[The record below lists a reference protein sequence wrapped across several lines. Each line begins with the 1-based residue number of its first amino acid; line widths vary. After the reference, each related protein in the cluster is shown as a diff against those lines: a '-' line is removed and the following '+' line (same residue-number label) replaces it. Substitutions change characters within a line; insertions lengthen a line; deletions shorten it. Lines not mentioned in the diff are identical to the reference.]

1 MKSSEVA
8 TKLGVIGVVPVIV
21 LEDPAAANPLADA
34 LVAGGMPVME
44 ITLRSDAGLASIEIA
59 SKRTDV
65 LVGAGT
71 VLNQRAAEQAIAA
84 GAKFIVSPGLDE
96 QTVRYCQECNVLIV
110 PGVCTASEVQ
120 KAINLGLE
128 YVKFFPA
135 QAFGGAATIK
145 ALAGPFPQV
154 RFVPTGGITLDLLAS
169 YLAIPAVHAVGGSWM
184 VAKNLISSGDFAAI
198 TNLASQAVDLVKSLR
213 R

>member
-1 MKSSEVA
+1 MTPNDVA
-8 TKLGVIGVVPVIV
+8 IKLGATGVVPVIV
-21 LEDPAAANPLADA
+21 LEHANDANPLADA
-34 LVAGGMPVME
+34 LVAGGLPVME
-44 ITLRSDAGLASIEIA
+44 ITLRSEAGLASIQA
-59 SKRTDV
+59 VAGLTDV

-71 VLNQRAAEQAIAA
+71 VLNQSAAEQAIAA

-96 QTVRYCQECNVLIV
+96 PTVRYCQQHDVLIL

-120 KAINLGLE
+120 KAINLGLQ

-135 QAFGGAATIK
+135 EAFGGAATIK

-154 RFVPTGGITLDLLAS
+154 KFVPTGGITANSLAS

-184 VAKNLISSGDFAAI
+184 VAKNLVKDGDFASI
-198 TNLASQAVDLVKSLR
+198 TRLASVAVGIANQSR
-213 R
+213 T